1 MTLNLSSNLIGNSN
15 DEITFPHKILLNG
28 TQVSEI
34 CKVFANG
41 LSDDLKFSKTQLS
54 KMIQSGGFLTD
65 TFSVTSSLENIFKS
79 PNLHLKWWIR
89 IQMK

>member
-1 MTLNLSSNLIGNSN
+1 MALNLSSNLIGHSN

-54 KMIQSGGFLTD
+54 KMIQSGGSLTD
-65 TFSVTSSLENIFKS
+65 TFSVTSSLDNIFKS
-79 PNLHLKWWIR
+79 PNLHLNWWIR